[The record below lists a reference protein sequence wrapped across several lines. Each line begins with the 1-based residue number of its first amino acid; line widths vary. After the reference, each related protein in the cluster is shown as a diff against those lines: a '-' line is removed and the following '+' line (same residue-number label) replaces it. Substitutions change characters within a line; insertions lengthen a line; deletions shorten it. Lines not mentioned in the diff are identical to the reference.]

1 MPKHLAIDGGTP
13 VRTSAF
19 PSWPVWGERER
30 ELVLEALDSGNWGEL
45 SGDKVQAFENRFA
58 AHQLARFALAVPNGT
73 QALEVGF
80 QALGIGPGDEVI
92 TTAYTFIA
100 TVSAIFAVGAK
111 PVFVDID
118 PRTNLIDP
126 SLIEAAI
133 TARTRA
139 IVPVHIGGQ
148 PCDLDGVLEVAGR
161 HGLPV
166 LEDAAQAVG
175 AEWKGTRVGA
185 IGDLGTFS
193 FQESK
198 NLSGGEGGAIV
209 TNRQD
214 LHDLAWS
221 LHNCGRGPASGTFD
235 FERLGGNYRMTELTG
250 ALLLAQLERL
260 EGQMAVRDRNA
271 AILTDGLADISGL
284 EPTLIDERV
293 TRHAWHLYQIRYDAP
308 AFGGRSR
315 EDFIAALIAEGIPAS
330 AGYVPLTSIDAIH
343 RSRAARRGRWPGHDL
358 ALPDDAPR
366 LRRRHRRYPCHLPQ
380 GRGGVALVKAAT
392 QGAYHRGEISRRPPR
407 SK

>member
-45 SGDKVQAFENRFA
+45 SGDKVQAFENQFA
-58 AHQLARFALAVPNGT
+58 AHQHARFALAVPNGT
-73 QALEVGF
+73 QALEVGL
-80 QALGIGPGDEVI
+80 QALGVGPGDEVI

-100 TVSAIFAVGAK
+100 TASAIFAVGAK

-118 PRTNLIDP
+118 LRTNLIDP

-133 TARTRA
+133 TSRTRA

-235 FERLGGNYRMTELTG
+235 FERMGGNYRMTELTG
-250 ALLLAQLERL
+250 ALLLAQMERL
-260 EGQMAVRDRNA
+260 DVQMAVRARNA
-271 AILTDGLADISGL
+271 ALLTDGLAEISGL
-284 EPTLIDERV
+284 EPTVVDERV
-293 TRHAWHLYQIRYDAP
+293 TWHAWHLYQIRFDAM

-315 EDFIAALIAEGIPAS
+315 DDFIAALNAEGIPAS
-330 AGYVPLTSIDAIH
+330 AGYIPLPDIDAIQTAL
-343 RSRAARRGRWPGHDL
+343 RDRFGGSAARDIGPVPHAEAAGRDTIWLYQTTLLGSDDDTADIL
-358 ALPDDAPR
+358 AACR
-366 LRRRHRRYPCHLPQ
+366 
-380 GRGGVALVKAAT
+380 KIAAVW
-392 QGAYHRGEISRRPPR
+392 R
-407 SK
+407 S

>member
-1 MPKHLAIDGGTP
+1 
-13 VRTSAF
+13 
-19 PSWPVWGERER
+19 
-30 ELVLEALDSGNWGEL
+30 LDSGNWGEL

-58 AHQLARFALAVPNGT
+58 AHQHARFALAVPNGT
-73 QALEVGF
+73 QALEVAL

-100 TVSAIFAVGAK
+100 TASAIFAVGAK

-118 PRTNLIDP
+118 LRTNLIDP

-133 TARTRA
+133 TSRTRA

-198 NLSGGEGGAIV
+198 NLNGGEGGAIV

-221 LHNCGRGPASGTFD
+221 LHNCGRGPSSGTFD
-235 FERLGGNYRMTELTG
+235 FEQLGGNYRMTELTG

-260 EGQMAVRDRNA
+260 DGQMAVRDRNA
-271 AILTDGLADISGL
+271 AILTEGLADIAGL
-284 EPTLIDERV
+284 DPTVVDERV
-293 TRHAWHLYQIRYDAP
+293 TRHAWHLYQIRYEA
-308 AFGGRSR
+308 AACGGRSR
-315 EDFIAALIAEGIPAS
+315 ADFIAALNAEGILAS
-330 AGYVPLTSIDAIH
+330 AGYAPLTDIEAIRDAIRDRFGESVGQDIGPVPH
-343 RSRAARRGRWPGHDL
+343 AEAAGRDTIWLYQTTLLGSDDDTSDILAACRKVAAAWRS
-358 ALPDDAPR
+358 
-366 LRRRHRRYPCHLPQ
+366 
-380 GRGGVALVKAAT
+380 
-392 QGAYHRGEISRRPPR
+392 
-407 SK
+407 